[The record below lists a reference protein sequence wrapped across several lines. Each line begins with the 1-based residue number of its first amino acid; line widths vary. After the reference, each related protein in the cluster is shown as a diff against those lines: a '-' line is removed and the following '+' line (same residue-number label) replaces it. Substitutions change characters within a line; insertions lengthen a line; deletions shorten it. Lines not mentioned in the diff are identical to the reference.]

1 MAETFGE
8 NADSLALSATRYGPV
23 KVKDATTPSTADDG
37 TSGGMIACSR
47 PRRGCAMDTSASS
60 ASVEL
65 SRSPARAAAA
75 PLMAPSCAVMLKLVA
90 STIDRAT
97 PDDET
102 TMASDHVGQ
111 SVGSS
116 VSVTVAVASGSPL
129 PLSTSWQVN
138 GPTAGPLWNAGR
150 SVTTD
155 ERPARRSG
163 VGGRAAAVH
172 TTGVFAAGSCCI
184 ATAPGSCANPQ
195 ASVALTLAGGQRL
208 SAKPYVT
215 LGRESESDAASTTT
229 AAAVEEEAPPPLVK
243 DIAIGSRFDC
253 DCEGVEL
260 CVGLCDGVP
269 VADALCV
276 CEGVAACD
284 AVSVPVTDVV

>member
-1 MAETFGE
+1 MTETLGE
-8 NADSLALSATRYGPV
+8 NAGFLALSATRYGPV
-23 KVKDATTPSTADDG
+23 RVKDATTPPSTADDG
-37 TSGGMIACSR
+37 ASGGTASCSR
-47 PRRGCAMDTSASS
+47 LRSGCATAVSAASE
-60 ASVEL
+60 SVEL
-65 SRSPARAAAA
+65 SLRPARAADA
-75 PLMAPSCAVMLKLVA
+75 PLMAPSCAVTLKLVA
-90 STIDRAT
+90 STIDRTT

-116 VSVTVAVASGSPL
+116 DSVTVAVARGAPL
-129 PLSTSWQVN
+129 PLSMSWQVN
-138 GPTAGPLWNAGR
+138 GPTAGPLRNAGR

-163 VGGRAAAVH
+163 VGGSAAAAQ
-172 TTGVFAAGSCCI
+172 TTGVLAAGSFCT

-195 ASVALTLAGGQRL
+195 ASVALTLAGGHRL

-215 LGRESESDAASTTT
+215 LGKESESDAASTTV
-229 AAAVEEEAPPPLVK
+229 AAALPPLRVK
-243 DIAIGSRFDC
+243 DIAIGNRFDC

-260 CVGLCDGVP
+260 CVGLCEGVP
-269 VADALCV
+269 VALVLCV
-276 CEGVAACD
+276 CEGVAAGD